1 MSANVIN
8 QIKVLLG
15 LEVKLEQMTL
25 ENGTVLEADA
35 FEAGASV
42 FIVGTDGNIPLPVGE
57 YALDNGQILV
67 VEEEGIIAAIKD
79 VQGEE
84 VPEAEVPAEA
94 APAPAA
100 EETQME
106 GEIVTLEMVKQ
117 LIIDTLTELGLV
129 TPAEAAPVAEAPVEA
144 PVVEETQMAAAKP
157 IKANPE
163 KESSKKNEIKF
174 STKKLRTTEDIVFEK
189 ISKIKKSPK

>member
-94 APAPAA
+94 APAPA

-117 LIIDTLTELGLV
+117 LILDTLTELGLV

-163 KESSKKNEIKF
+163 KESPKKNEIKF

-189 ISKIKKSPK
+189 ISKIKKSSK

>member
-84 VPEAEVPAEA
+84 VPEAETPEA
-94 APAPAA
+94 APAPA
-100 EETQME
+100 EETQMQ

-117 LIIDTLTELGLV
+117 LILDTLTELGLV

>member
-94 APAPAA
+94 APAPA
-100 EETQME
+100 EETQMQ

-117 LIIDTLTELGLV
+117 LILDTLTELGLV

>member
-8 QIKVLLG
+8 QIKALLG
-15 LEVKLEQMTL
+15 LEVKFEQMTL

-94 APAPAA
+94 APAPA
-100 EETQME
+100 EETQMQ
-106 GEIVTLEMVKQ
+106 GENVTLEMVKQ
-117 LIIDTLTELGLV
+117 LILDTLTELGLV

-163 KESSKKNEIKF
+163 KESPKKNEIKF
-174 STKKLRTTEDIVFEK
+174 STKKIRTTEDIVFEK
-189 ISKIKKSPK
+189 ISKIKKSSK